1 MLKSFTIFSLSLFFF
16 LFCLKSNNTLGRQQ
30 RWWWW
35 WWWGGGWGGG
45 HGSLPPPLSFSR
57 SRKKKGKQ
65 RKKRK
70 SFKAETIKRL
80 SSRSKCYCFSQSRS
94 SIEFKNCVPCPL
106 LFEINFAAFATW

>member
-16 LFCLKSNNTLGRQQ
+16 LFSLKSDNTLVVVVG
-30 RWWWW
+30 
-35 WWWGGGWGGG
+35 WGGGGG
-45 HGSLPPPLSFSR
+45 HGSLPPPLTFSR